1 MALVEALM
9 SKLLRP
15 PRILLA
21 EDDYTVG
28 NLFLVNIRDQYEC
41 DIDWVIDG
49 ERAIDFVGEKPY
61 DVVFLDLSL
70 PIKSGIEVLRYIK
83 EEKPT
88 LPVIVVAERAEATG
102 CMDGANLGV
111 VGFLSKPLSS
121 VNFANIFRTY
131 GIRAIPRREYAVA
144 LEPQPA

>member
-21 EDDYTVG
+21 EDDYDVG
-28 NLFLVNIRDQYEC
+28 NLFLANIRDQYEC

-49 ERAIDFVGEKPY
+49 LRACDFVGEKPY

-70 PIKSGIEVLRYIK
+70 PIKAASK
-83 EEKPT
+83 FC
-88 LPVIVVAERAEATG
+88 ATSRKKSPR
-102 CMDGANLGV
+102 C
-111 VGFLSKPLSS
+111 PL
-121 VNFANIFRTY
+121 
-131 GIRAIPRREYAVA
+131 
-144 LEPQPA
+144 L

>member
-1 MALVEALM
+1 M

-21 EDDYTVG
+21 EDDYAVG
-28 NLFLVNIRDQYEC
+28 NLFLADIRDQYEC
-41 DIDWVIDG
+41 NIDWVVDG
-49 ERAIDFVGEKPY
+49 ARAIDFIGEKPY

-70 PIKSGIEVLRYIK
+70 PIKSGVEVLRYIK

-88 LPVIVVAERAEATG
+88 LPVIVIADHTDT
-102 CMDGANLGV
+102 MDWMEGTNLGV
-111 VGFLSKPLSS
+111 VGFLSKPLSA

-131 GIRAIPRREYAVA
+131 GIRVIPRCMPLNA
-144 LEPQPA
+144 LLEVQPA